1 MTAKWICLLILL
13 CSTTAMAADTP
24 AEAEQRRRALALKG
38 QMESV
43 KPQELQAQPV
53 QGTDALT
60 ALFLW
65 QSMMQN
71 RAPVSTLRTPAPVMP
86 SAGQALNCSTYQMGA
101 ALQTMCY

>member
-1 MTAKWICLLILL
+1 MTAKWICLLMLL
-13 CSTTAMAADTP
+13 CSTTALAADTP

-71 RAPVSTLRTPAPVMP
+71 RAPVSTLRTPAPVIP
-86 SAGQALNCSTYQMGA
+86 SAGPALNCSTYQMGA
-101 ALQTMCY
+101 VLQTMCY

>member
-1 MTAKWICLLILL
+1 
-13 CSTTAMAADTP
+13 
-24 AEAEQRRRALALKG
+24 
-38 QMESV
+38 MESV

-71 RAPVSTLRTPAPVMP
+71 RAPISTLRTPAPVMP

>member
-24 AEAEQRRRALALKG
+24 AEAEQRRRALALQG

-43 KPQELQAQPV
+43 KPQELRAQPV

-71 RAPVSTLRTPAPVMP
+71 RAPISTLRTPAPVMP

>member
-1 MTAKWICLLILL
+1 MTAKWICLLMLL
-13 CSTTAMAADTP
+13 CSTTALAADTP
-24 AEAEQRRRALALKG
+24 AEAEQRRRALALQG

-43 KPQELQAQPV
+43 KPQELRAQPV

>member
-1 MTAKWICLLILL
+1 MTAKWICLLMLL
-13 CSTTAMAADTP
+13 CSTTALAADTP

-71 RAPVSTLRTPAPVMP
+71 RAPISTPMTPAPVMP
-86 SAGQALNCSTYQMGA
+86 LVGPSLNCSSYQMGTS
-101 ALQTMCY
+101 LQTTCY